1 MILRLDRRNPVRFLC
16 TGPQREVCFQ
26 GCMRAARRIGRKI
39 FPTRLVWAEMGDLYK
54 AGRRRFGKRDNMSW
68 KFWRDGNYCNQDDIN
83 YMYSRNLSAPAFAA
97 DFPPDAPKFNQRTLH
112 VRLINLCTSDK
123 KSSHKIR
130 HSEIPRVH
138 LCFLKKKSI
147 L

>member
-1 MILRLDRRNPVRFLC
+1 MRSRRSAPVL
-16 TGPQREVCFQ
+16 
-26 GCMRAARRIGRKI
+26 AA
-39 FPTRLVWAEMGDLYK
+39 V
-54 AGRRRFGKRDNMSW
+54 AG
-68 KFWRDGNYCNQDDIN
+68 FWEYIE
-83 YMYSRNLSAPAFAA
+83 MYSRNLSAPAFAA

-138 LCFLKKKSI
+138 YEAEEEIQARRFA
-147 L
+147 